1 MNQQSTDIICQLIE
15 NTRRH
20 YNIPANKLTRGIC
33 NRSYFSRAM
42 SGEREI
48 DKFMVDTLIQRLGKN
63 TRNFEYALDLTEY
76 ELFTGRQRLRSAI
89 TDGDCRLAQRLAE
102 EYIARQQ
109 NTATDRLHIQFGLFM
124 KTYIMKQ
131 EEASW
136 EEQYGMAKRAL
147 AVTLPDYGEIPVTEL
162 YLSETELLLL
172 FRMAWLKGRMGDE
185 EAMAGELKKL
195 YGLLEHERY
204 SDNEQIYIF
213 AAVIYHLA
221 RHHLRMGDYYTAG
234 KMAAEGIGRLRVKNK
249 FHYAAELFLIKAMAD
264 CRSEDMDYLA
274 EHAGENVFYNYYLVF
289 DSIIKENFPEWDGD
303 THYPMY
309 YEYNVIS
316 VSHIVKQRRRLWG
329 ITQERLSEEGFC
341 NLATIESMEGNRR
354 DTQMPI
360 IRRILNVVKLS
371 SQKCYSD
378 IITNDYEVKQ
388 EYQRIKI
395 IADQGNPKEALCE
408 LERLKPKLDMTF
420 LANRQSVEYL
430 EYIFSC
436 KIYKPEPEEQL
447 ESLLKILDYT
457 IPSACW
463 MELDG
468 IFLYNIEKQILRN
481 IIICYERISEENT
494 GIPVLEKLIKGHEE
508 GCEYIQYYSS
518 IALMLESR
526 LANMGKFKEASRLL
540 EKCLRDSVLHNLSG
554 VLAKSLLDKTWNTE
568 QTGKENK
575 KENKKGNMPH
585 GYMQAYALN
594 MYRGNTVLGEAIKKY
609 CRDKYPAASGFNLPG
624 GL

>member
-1 MNQQSTDIICQLIE
+1 
-15 NTRRH
+15 
-20 YNIPANKLTRGIC
+20 
-33 NRSYFSRAM
+33 
-42 SGEREI
+42 
-48 DKFMVDTLIQRLGKN
+48 
-63 TRNFEYALDLTEY
+63 
-76 ELFTGRQRLRSAI
+76 
-89 TDGDCRLAQRLAE
+89 
-102 EYIARQQ
+102 
-109 NTATDRLHIQFGLFM
+109 
-124 KTYIMKQ
+124 
-131 EEASW
+131 
-136 EEQYGMAKRAL
+136 
-147 AVTLPDYGEIPVTEL
+147 
-162 YLSETELLLL
+162 
-172 FRMAWLKGRMGDE
+172 
-185 EAMAGELKKL
+185 
-195 YGLLEHERY
+195 
-204 SDNEQIYIF
+204 
-213 AAVIYHLA
+213 
-221 RHHLRMGDYYTAG
+221 
-234 KMAAEGIGRLRVKNK
+234 
-249 FHYAAELFLIKAMAD
+249 
-264 CRSEDMDYLA
+264 
-274 EHAGENVFYNYYLVF
+274 
-289 DSIIKENFPEWDGD
+289 
-303 THYPMY
+303 
-309 YEYNVIS
+309 
-316 VSHIVKQRRRLWG
+316 
-329 ITQERLSEEGFC
+329 
-341 NLATIESMEGNRR
+341 
-354 DTQMPI
+354 MPI
-360 IRRILNVVKLS
+360 IRRLLNVVKLS

-430 EYIFSC
+430 EYILFC
-436 KIYKPEPEEQL
+436 KIHKPEPEEQL
-447 ESLLKILDYT
+447 KRLFKILDYT

-526 LANMGKFKEASRLL
+526 LANRGKFKEASRLL
-540 EKCLRDSVLHNLSG
+540 EKCLRDSVIHNLSG